1 MTIEYIRYTVDAAR
15 QDAFTAA
22 YAAAM
27 TPLLASPFCRG
38 AELARCVEAPESY
51 ILRIEWTSLRDHMEG
66 FRASAEFRAFL
77 SHIRPFVGDIA
88 EMRHYE
94 RMPLGAA

>member
-1 MTIEYIRYTVDAAR
+1 M
-15 QDAFTAA
+15 AA

-27 TPLLASPFCRG
+27 APLLASPFCRG
-38 AELARCVEAPESY
+38 AELSRCVEAPEAF

-66 FRASAEFRAFL
+66 FRASPAFRAFL
-77 SHIRPFVGDIA
+77 GHVRPFVGDIA

-94 RMPLGAA
+94 RVPLGEAG